1 MIQLKRGS
9 LESLTTEDP
18 VLEDG
23 QIALVKSIYNETSD
37 TYTTRLKIGDG
48 QSAFSALPYAV
59 PNPSIYE
66 DTCLNIPTDNE
77 YKISLYG
84 DDIQKTANNR
94 LIINRR
100 YGDVDSYILDTGWV
114 FVKLF
119 EGSFG
124 PNSGTIEVPGI
135 LNYTLFYIRCVD
147 RLTCFIA
154 SLYDGNL
161 RGVGGYCSE
170 SNAWVTTIGLT
181 VNSSEQLSYTG
192 TGSIYVSKTS
202 SIVNID
208 QIDDSIA
215 EIYGVLPKSEQIA
228 YITS

>member
-9 LESLTTEDP
+9 LESLTIENP

-23 QIALVKSIYNETSD
+23 QVALVKSVYNENSG
-37 TYTTRLKIGDG
+37 TYITRLKIGDG
-48 QSAFSALPYAV
+48 QSAFSELPYAV

-66 DTCLNIPTDNE
+66 NTCLNIPTDNG

-84 DDIQKTANNR
+84 DDIHKTVNNR
-94 LIINRR
+94 LLINRR
-100 YGDVDSYILDTGWV
+100 YGNIDSCILDTAWV

-119 EGSFG
+119 EGNFG
-124 PNSGTIEVPGI
+124 PGSGAIQVPGI
-135 LNYTLFYIRCVD
+135 LNYTLFYIRCVN

-215 EIYGVLPKSEQIA
+215 EIYGILPKSEQA
-228 YITS
+228 L